1 MDHKELDAW
10 KISVDLSV
18 EMYSITKSF
27 PKEEMFGIV
36 QQIRRAAVSIPS
48 NIAEGCARKSS
59 KETMHFLYISLGSLA
74 EIETQIIISHRLDYI
89 KEVDEIIVK
98 LSKLKQIILGL
109 IRYLNTV

>member
-10 KISVDLSV
+10 KFSVDLSV
-18 EMYSITKSF
+18 ELYSITKSF

-36 QQIRRAAVSIPS
+36 QQIRRAAISVPS

-74 EIETQIIISHRLDYI
+74 ELETQILISHKLGYI
-89 KEVDEIIVK
+89 SQVEDIIAK
-98 LSKLKQIILGL
+98 LNKTKQIILGL
-109 IRYLNTV
+109 IRFLKTT